1 MEIKNISDFDYIVSG
16 ISIRNIEKQRFCV
29 FDFESTGINHE
40 TEYITQIGAIIIENN
55 CIQEIKTFNSYI
67 KSPKPITEEVEHL
80 LGFIIHI

>member
-16 ISIRNIEKQRFCV
+16 ISIRDIEKQRFCV

-55 CIQEIKTFNSYI
+55 CIQETKTFNSYI
-67 KSPKPITEEVEHL
+67 KSPKPIQKWLNDL